1 MIPPSGCPSRVVGR
15 RYGDYF
21 FVGGEE
27 GLEPVQTLVPIAA
40 NGGKDLEVID
50 AASCNFYIEGR
61 NRTFAAQSIEVGSA

>member
-40 NGGKDLEVID
+40 NGGKDPEVID
-50 AASCNFYIEGR
+50 AAACTFLNEGR
-61 NRTFAAQSIEVGSA
+61 KKDVRCECEIL